1 MIDLGKISIQDVFLK
16 MQMIF
21 MRSKSGF
28 AFKKELVCYKQNKKC
43 RVHYFLILVLRK
55 LSHWNCVVVYNL

>member
-1 MIDLGKISIQDVFLK
+1 MVDLGKISIQDVFLK

-28 AFKKELVCYKQNKKC
+28 AFKKELFRSFVIN
-43 RVHYFLILVLRK
+43 VTILIL
-55 LSHWNCVVVYNL
+55 SGAHQ